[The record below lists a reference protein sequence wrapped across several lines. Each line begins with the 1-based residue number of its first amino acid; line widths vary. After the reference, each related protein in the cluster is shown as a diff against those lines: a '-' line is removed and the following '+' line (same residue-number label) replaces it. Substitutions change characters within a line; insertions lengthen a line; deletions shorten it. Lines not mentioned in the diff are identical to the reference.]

1 MKKYLPLLLTIFLV
15 ACSKPLPRVK
25 GPISLYYQEASDSTL
40 VLRDGEY
47 LLHLLGTSENILAF
61 SGEPIEKTGD
71 RSFEDFKK
79 DFTYKNFN
87 AALIV
92 GHEATMLRLAMP
104 TYNET
109 QKAMSYVVKPLGK
122 FNSELIGQHLG
133 QAVLIIEPEKTE
145 QEKKPK

>member
-1 MKKYLPLLLTIFLV
+1 MKKYLPILLTFLLV
-15 ACSKPLPRVK
+15 ACSSSLPRVK

-61 SGEPIEKTGD
+61 SGDPIERSGD
-71 RSFEDFKK
+71 RTFEAFKK

-92 GHEATMLRLAMP
+92 NHEATMLRLAMP
-104 TYNET
+104 TYNEAKKVMT
-109 QKAMSYVVKPLGK
+109 YVVKPIGEL
-122 FNSELIGQHLG
+122 NTELIGKHLG
-133 QAVLIIEPEKTE
+133 KATLIIEPERTE
-145 QEKKPK
+145 QVKKLK